1 MAMKG
6 KHTICQNHCN
16 MKKREK
22 NDEYID
28 EFSRETGT
36 LIEHNGFHFV
46 YIFRGLNLIEIKDF
60 LSS

>member
-1 MAMKG
+1 MK
-6 KHTICQNHCN
+6 
-16 MKKREK
+16 KKREK

-36 LIEHNGFHFV
+36 LIEHNDFHV
-46 YIFRGLNLIEIKDF
+46 ISTFRGPKLIEIKDF

>member
-1 MAMKG
+1 
-6 KHTICQNHCN
+6 
-16 MKKREK
+16 MKKKEK